1 MSESERSGRDD
12 RDEALKKAVA
22 DWGAKADKAAAKF
35 PERKARFVTGS
46 NAPVERLYTPLDM
59 EGRDYLAEQ
68 GLPGEFPYTRGVQST
83 MYRGRFWTMRQYAG
97 FATAEESNARY
108 KYLLQ
113 QGQTGLSVAF
123 DLPTQIG
130 YDSDHA
136 LSAGEI
142 GKVGV
147 AIDSLADMETLF
159 GGIPLDKVSTSM
171 TINAPAAVL
180 LAMYIAVAEKQ
191 GVGADKLNGTIQNDI
206 LKEYIAR
213 GTYIFPPEPSMRLIT
228 DIFAYCSKEVPNWN
242 TISISGY
249 HIREAGSTAIQEVAF
264 TLADGIAYVEAALKA
279 GLDIDDFAPRL
290 SFFFN
295 AHNDLF
301 EEVAK
306 FRAARRVWAHI
317 MKERFGAKNPK
328 SWMLRFH
335 TQTGGSTLTAQQ
347 PDNNVV
353 RVAIQALAAV
363 LGGTQSLH
371 TNSRDEALALPSED
385 SVRIALRTQQ
395 IIAYESGAAETPDP
409 MAGPYYVERLT
420 NSIEEGVLAYI
431 TRIDNLGGAVKA
443 IEQGYVQQ
451 EIQDSAYAWQMDVE
465 KNERIVVGLN
475 KFQIKEQA
483 PKGLLRVDPAVGER
497 QVQKLRALR
506 AGRDEAA
513 VTSALSA
520 LKTAA
525 QGSDNLMPPILAA
538 VKTYATLGEICD
550 VLRGVFGE
558 YRPSVMF

>member
-1 MSESERSGRDD
+1 MSD
-12 RDEALKKAVA
+12 KK
-22 DWGAKADKAAAKF
+22 DFDKAIGTWNACVDKSTARF
-35 PERKARFVTGS
+35 PERRASFVTGS
-46 NAPVERLYTPLDM
+46 GAPVNRLYTPADLDGHDYM
-59 EGRDYLAEQ
+59 EDL
-68 GLPGEFPYTRGVQST
+68 GLPGEYPYTRGVQNT

-97 FATAEESNARY
+97 FASAEESNKRY
-108 KYLLQ
+108 KYLLA

-136 LSAGEI
+136 LAAGEV

-147 AIDSLADMETLF
+147 AIDSLADMEVLF

-180 LAMYIAVAEKQ
+180 LAMYIVVAQKQ
-191 GVGADKLNGTIQNDI
+191 GIAAGALNGTIQNDI

-213 GTYIFPPEPSMRLIT
+213 GTYIYPPAPSMRLIT
-228 DIFAYCSKEVPNWN
+228 NIFEYCSKEVPNWN

-249 HIREAGSTAIQEVAF
+249 HIREAGSSAVQEVAF
-264 TLADGIAYVEAALKA
+264 TLADGIAYVEAAIKA
-279 GLDIDDFAPRL
+279 GLAVDEFAPRL

-295 AHNDLF
+295 SHNDLF

-306 FRAARRVWAHI
+306 FRAARRVWAKL
-317 MKERFGAKNPK
+317 MKERFKAENPK
-328 SWMLRFH
+328 SLMLRFH

-347 PDNNVV
+347 ADNNIV

-371 TNSRDEALALPSED
+371 TNSRDEALALPTED

-395 IIAYESGAAETPDP
+395 IIANESGAAETVDP
-409 MAGPYYVERLT
+409 LAGSYYVESLT
-420 NSIEEGVLAYI
+420 NSIEEGVWKYLE
-431 TRIDNLGGAVKA
+431 RVDSLGGAVRA
-443 IEQGYVQQ
+443 IEQGYIQQ
-451 EIQDSAYAWQMDVE
+451 EIQDSAYSYQMDIE
-465 KNERIVVGLN
+465 KGERIIVGVN
-475 KFQIKEQA
+475 KFQIKEGV
-483 PKGLLRVDPAVGER
+483 PKGLLRVDPSVGEGQIAR
-497 QVQKLRALR
+497 LAAVKAARDNTVVTEKLIALR
-506 AGRDEAA
+506 VAA
-513 VTSALSA
+513 E
-520 LKTAA
+520 
-525 QGSDNLMPPILAA
+525 GDDNLMPPIIEA
-538 VKTYATLGEICD
+538 VKTYATLGEISD